1 MLWLKTSGAA
11 ERTMSIASV
20 SAVEVGGQHLDRRAG
35 PGADGQ
41 DAAAEV
47 VGAAVGE
54 VVAGHRRDDDVLQA
68 EPVQASA
75 RRSGSSRATA
85 SGLPRLTAQKPQ
97 GRVQVSPRTM
107 NVAVRRVQHSERFGH
122 LPLSQIVSR
131 PSSATSSFVK

>member
-1 MLWLKTSGAA
+1 MT
-11 ERTMSIASV
+11 
-20 SAVEVGGQHLDRRAG
+20 EVITTCLRPSRA
-35 PGADGQ
+35 
-41 DAAAEV
+41 
-47 VGAAVGE
+47 
-54 VVAGHRRDDDVLQA
+54 
-68 EPVQASA
+68 QASA

-131 PSSATSSFVK
+131 PSSPIRSLVK